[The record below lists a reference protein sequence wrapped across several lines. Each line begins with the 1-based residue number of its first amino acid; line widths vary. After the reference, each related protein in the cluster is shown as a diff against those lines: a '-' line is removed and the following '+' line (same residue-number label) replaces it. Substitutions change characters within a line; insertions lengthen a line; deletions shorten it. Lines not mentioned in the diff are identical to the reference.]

1 MEILHN
7 KYCKFLNKIR
17 HGQYASQENS
27 NIAEMELKN
36 CLVNIIEIVQE
47 KEKKEND
54 QNELKRFI
62 NSNLTVIKVLRKEF
76 SSHLILKKNTKI

>member
-47 KEKKEND
+47 KEKM
-54 QNELKRFI
+54 
-62 NSNLTVIKVLRKEF
+62 IKM
-76 SSHLILKKNTKI
+76 N